1 MKKLFIS
8 SLAASLLITVCIAKE
23 ATPQV
28 TPVKQVNSTA
38 INKAKKHAMENQ
50 VKIIQEAVDSLKYA
64 HNALDELDKGN
75 KEKASKYLEK
85 ALGKLEVT
93 LASKKVPKLLP
104 VDSHISVNELITS
117 SDAIKEAVNHAKK
130 LLDDDKLQAAKAVL
144 EPLKSE
150 IDITVV
156 SLPLATYPNALKEAA
171 KLIHDNKIEEAKVVL
186 GTALNTLVVTE
197 QIIPIPLVEAT
208 ELIAAAAEVAEKD
221 PKTAKLYLD
230 AAQEA
235 LKISKQL
242 GYVSTSD
249 VTYKAL
255 DDAISSLKLDA
266 TSAEVKGFFTNLKNK
281 LKDFTSKVF
290 SEKDK

>member
-1 MKKLFIS
+1 MKKLFLS
-8 SLAASLLITVCIAKE
+8 SLAASLLVTASIAKE
-23 ATPQV
+23 ATPQN
-28 TPVKQVNSTA
+28 TAVKQVNNAA
-38 INKAKKHAMENQ
+38 ISKARKNAMENQ
-50 VKIIQEAVDSLKYA
+50 VKVIQEAVDSLKYA
-64 HNALDELDKGN
+64 HNALNELYKGN
-75 KEKASKYLEK
+75 QEKASKSLEK

-93 LASKKVPKLLP
+93 LASKNVPKLLP
-104 VDSHISVNELITS
+104 VDSHIAVNELITS
-117 SDAIKEAVNHAKK
+117 SNAIKEAVKHAKD
-130 LLDDDKLQAAKAVL
+130 LLDDDKLQAAKAIL

-156 SLPLATYPNALKEAA
+156 SLPLATYPNALKETA
-171 KLIHDNKIEEAKVVL
+171 KLIHDNKIDEAKVVL
-186 GTALNTLVVTE
+186 DLALNTLVVTE
-197 QIIPIPLVEAT
+197 KIIPIPLVEAT

-249 VTYKAL
+249 ITYKAL

-266 TSAEVKGFFTNLKNK
+266 TSAEVKGFFTNLENK

-290 SEKDK
+290 SPKDK

>member
-1 MKKLFIS
+1 MKKLFLS
-8 SLAASLLITVCIAKE
+8 SLAASLLITASIAKE
-23 ATPQV
+23 ATPQN
-28 TPVKQVNSTA
+28 TAVKQVNNAA
-38 INKAKKHAMENQ
+38 ISKARKNAMENQ
-50 VKIIQEAVDSLKYA
+50 VKVIQEAVDSLKYA
-64 HNALDELDKGN
+64 HNALNELYKGN
-75 KEKASKYLEK
+75 KGKASKSLEK

-93 LASKKVPKLLP
+93 LASKNVPKLLP
-104 VDSHISVNELITS
+104 VDSHIAVNELITS
-117 SDAIKEAVNHAKK
+117 SNAIKEAVKHAKD
-130 LLDDDKLQAAKAVL
+130 LLDDDKLQAAKAIL

-156 SLPLATYPNALKEAA
+156 SLPLATYPNALKETA
-171 KLIHDNKIEEAKVVL
+171 KLIHDNKIDEAKVVL
-186 GTALNTLVVTE
+186 DLALNTLVVTE
-197 QIIPIPLVEAT
+197 KIIPIPLVEAT

-249 VTYKAL
+249 ITYKAL

-266 TSAEVKGFFTNLKNK
+266 TSAEVKGFFTNLENK

-290 SEKDK
+290 SPKDK